1 MPHFLKNSYLRA
13 RVALVLL
20 MLALAGATGAWA
32 QAAPDASRQ
41 TASQTLDG
49 VRATL
54 DQIAQTLGRDDLND
68 QQLTNARSGLDPL
81 SERIQSVIDLMSP
94 RLDSAKA
101 RLDQLGPKSDKAPPE
116 EASVDAERTEQQKV
130 FNDIDGIVKRARL
143 LQVEVQQTVDSIVS
157 RRRAQFTR
165 ALFARSYSILS
176 PQLWF
181 SVLDELPQDF
191 RAAGTIWGD
200 WFSSAVA
207 KLHSQRGMIFGA
219 ILAIIVFLYVF
230 VSRIAKRVLSRE
242 SAIAE
247 PTRLQ
252 KVLGALWVA
261 LVSSVVPIV
270 AVFALAEALRGFE
283 LVGPRLEPLLK
294 SMVDAVQRIA
304 LAVGITRGLLA
315 PFKPNWRLVDLSD
328 GVATRLAALVVAV
341 AALMSLTK
349 VVEAANELI
358 AVSLPVAVA
367 VRGGGALAVALVMGF
382 SLKGIVVRDE
392 ADDECLGPRVEPA
405 RDWWGPLRL
414 VAWAA
419 IAAILASVMIGY
431 AAFGA
436 FIVEQVVWVTFIGA
450 VFYLLTV
457 LANEGLVTALRPP
470 SALAR
475 ALVSSLGMRRES
487 LEQFGTL
494 LAGVATVC
502 LMIIGVMLV
511 LAPWGIESGDMLGN
525 FRAAFFGFKV
535 GDVTI
540 SLSNIVVAILAFGI
554 GLFLTRTIQRWLEQK
569 FLPQTR
575 LDTGLRNSIRT
586 SVGYLGFI
594 VAAAFSLSYIGL
606 GLEKFAIV
614 AGALSVGIG
623 FGLQAIVSNFV
634 SGLIVLWERAIRVGD
649 WVVVGGDQGHVKRI
663 NVRSTEI
670 ETFDRATM
678 IVPNSNLVTGV
689 VKNWVRGD
697 KVGRIKI
704 PLTVNLE
711 AVPEQVRDV
720 LIEVAK
726 EQELVIKVPAPSV
739 NFVAMTDKDFQFEL
753 ICFVSDVEKSARVKS
768 DMHFAIYS
776 RFKSVGIGIAPP
788 AAPPAPPAVVNIGGL
803 ERLGEIIESAKK

>member
-1 MPHFLKNSYLRA
+1 MPFIPSRT
-13 RVALVLL
+13 RVFAPLLLV
-20 MLALAGATGAWA
+20 LALALSSFGALA
-32 QAAPDASRQ
+32 QSTPEPTRQ
-41 TASQTLDG
+41 NMTQVLDG

-54 DQIAQTLGRDDLND
+54 DQVSATLARNDVTD
-68 QQLTNARSGLDPL
+68 QQLLALRASLDPL
-81 SERIQSVIDLMSP
+81 GERVQTVLDTMSP
-94 RLDSAKA
+94 RLEGVKA
-101 RLDQLGPKSDKAPPE
+101 RLDQLGPKADKGPAE
-116 EASVDAERTEQQKV
+116 EAGVDAERGEQQKA
-130 FNDIDGIVKRARL
+130 FNDIDGILKRARL

-157 RRRAQFTR
+157 RRRSQFTG

-181 SVLDELPQDF
+181 AVLDEIPQDL

-200 WFSSAVA
+200 WFSAAMRQLNSE
-207 KLHSQRGMIFGA
+207 RGAIFGG
-219 ILAIIVFLYVF
+219 IVALIAFLYVF
-230 VSRIAKRVLSRE
+230 VSRIAKRVLRRE
-242 SAIAE
+242 PTIAE
-247 PTRLQ
+247 PSRLQ

-270 AVFALAEALRGFE
+270 AVLALGEALRGFE
-283 LVGPRLEPLLK
+283 IVGERLEPLLK
-294 SMVDAVQRIA
+294 SMTDAVQRIA

-315 PFKPNWRLVDLSD
+315 PFRPNWRLVDLSD

-341 AALMSLTK
+341 ATLLSLTK

-358 AVSLPVAVA
+358 AVSLPAAVA
-367 VRGGGALAVALVMGF
+367 TRGLGALAVALVMGF

-392 ADDECLGPRVEPA
+392 SEDECLGPRVEPA

-414 VAWAA
+414 IAWAA
-419 IAAILASVMIGY
+419 VAGILASVSIGY
-431 AAFGA
+431 VAFGA

-470 SALAR
+470 APLAR
-475 ALVSSLGMRRES
+475 GLVTSLGMRRDS
-487 LEQFGTL
+487 LEQFGIL

-540 SLSNIVVAILAFGI
+540 SLSSIVIAILAFGV

-569 FLPQTR
+569 LLPQTK

-594 VAAAFSLSYIGL
+594 VAAALSLSYVGL
-606 GLEKFAIV
+606 GFEKFAIV

-623 FGLQAIVSNFV
+623 FGLQSIVSNFV
-634 SGLIVLWERAIRVGD
+634 SGLILLWERMIRVGD
-649 WVVVGGDQGHVKRI
+649 WVVVGSDQGYVKRI

-697 KVGRIKI
+697 KLGRIKV
-704 PLTVNLE
+704 PLSVNLVAE
-711 AVPEQVRDV
+711 PEHVRDV

-726 EQELVIKVPAPSV
+726 EQELVVKFPSPSV
-739 NFVAMTDKDFQFEL
+739 NFLAMTDKDLQFEL
-753 ICFVSDVEKSARVKS
+753 VCFISDVEKSGRVKS
-768 DMHFAIYS
+768 DLHFAIYS

-788 AAPPAPPAVVNIGGL
+788 AAAPAPPPVFTIGGL
-803 ERLGEIIESAKK
+803 EKLGEIIQAAKT